1 MPVLQHIHKAGQ
13 KSTFIERHRPV
24 LPIQRVLPLGSG
36 IDLNQSIRTEPKTRK
51 KTVILAL
58 LQPLIWA
65 IWPAGFAPSLI
76 ATVLRKPEGIH
87 HVVIEPDAKAA
98 QPNDLIQF
106 LHGELFGQ

>member
-87 HVVIEPDAKAA
+87 HVVIEMNAELSQAGDLA
-98 QPNDLIQF
+98 QLF
-106 LHGELFGQ
+106 HGQLFR